1 MKIKLVADSSANIK
15 TLDNALYSTSSMRIV
30 VGEKEFVDDENVDV
44 AAMQE
49 ALREYKGKT
58 SSACPGVGE
67 WMDSFEDAD
76 EVFGVTITSKLSG
89 SYNAAVIAAQQYM
102 EENPGKKVYIQDSLS
117 AGPEMQ
123 LILEKF
129 AELTA
134 GEHDFDEVCKQIA
147 DYKQNTSRLA
157 FCLSSVANL
166 AKNGRVNPA
175 LAKVIGVLGI
185 RIVGIADEG
194 VLNPLHKCRG
204 EKKALVQIFD
214 TMTEMNYK
222 GGKVRI
228 THSDNFEAADSL
240 RQNIMSVWPDADV
253 QIGPNSA
260 LCSYYAEVGGLII
273 GYQGKYNT
281 DNLNFEH

>member
-15 TLDNALYSTSSMRIV
+15 TLDNALYSTSAMRIV
-30 VGEKEFVDDENVDV
+30 VGDKEFIDDDNVDV
-44 AAMQE
+44 AAMQA

-102 EENPGKKVYIQDSLS
+102 EENPGKKAYIQDSLS
-117 AGPEMQ
+117 TGPEMQ
-123 LILEKF
+123 LILEKM

-134 GEHDFDEVCKQIA
+134 VEHDFDDVCKQIA
-147 DYKQNTSRLA
+147 DYKENCSRLI
-157 FCLSSVANL
+157 FCLSSVSNL

-194 VLNPLHKCRG
+194 VLNPQHKCRG
-204 EKKALVQIFD
+204 EKKALSQIFD
-214 TMTEMNYK
+214 TMHEMNYK

-228 THSDNFEAADSL
+228 SHSDNIDAANSLFEAIKTA
-240 RQNIMSVWPDADV
+240 WPEADV
-253 QIGPNSA
+253 QIVPNGA
-260 LCSYYAEVGGLII
+260 LCSYYAEEKGLII
-273 GYQGKYNT
+273 G
-281 DNLNFEH
+281 FES

>member
-15 TLDNALYSTSSMRIV
+15 SLDNALYSTTAMRIV
-30 VGEKEFVDDENVDV
+30 VGEKEFVDNENVDV

-49 ALREYKGKT
+49 ALREHKGKT

-67 WMDSFEDAD
+67 WLDSFEGAD
-76 EVFGVTITSKLSG
+76 EVYGVTITSKLSG
-89 SYNAAVIAAQQYM
+89 AYNSAVIAAEQYM
-102 EENPGKKVYIQDSLS
+102 EENPGKKAYIQDSLS
-117 AGPEMQ
+117 AGPEIQ
-123 LILEKF
+123 LILEKL

-134 GEHDFDEVCKQIA
+134 VEHDFEEVCKQIA
-147 DYKQNTSRLA
+147 DYKRNNSRLA
-157 FCLSSVANL
+157 FCLSSVSNL

-194 VLNPLHKCRG
+194 VLNPMHKCRG
-204 EKKALVQIFD
+204 EKKALAQVFD
-214 TMTEMNYK
+214 TMNDMNYK

-228 THSDNFEAADSL
+228 THSDNLEAANSL
-240 RQNIMSVWPDADV
+240 CEAIKSAWPNADV

-260 LCSYYAEVGGLII
+260 LCSYYAEEKGLMI
-273 GYQGKYNT
+273 G
-281 DNLNFEH
+281 FEVV